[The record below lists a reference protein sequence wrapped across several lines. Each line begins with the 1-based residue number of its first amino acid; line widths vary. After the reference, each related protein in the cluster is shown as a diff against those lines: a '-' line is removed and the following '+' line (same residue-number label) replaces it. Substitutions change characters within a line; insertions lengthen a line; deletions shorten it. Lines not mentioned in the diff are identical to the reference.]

1 MTDPV
6 LRLLIVVLVIGV
18 AAGVAAA
25 QRRGTAWR
33 RRPAELPGLPA
44 GVYLFTSTTCA
55 SCPAARESL
64 TAVLGPSGFAEI
76 AFEDRPEVFARC
88 GIARVPA
95 LAVVEEGGRS
105 WRAEGVVPARR
116 VRRWVLE
123 RSPADS

>member
-6 LRLLIVVLVIGV
+6 LRLLVVVVVVGV

-25 QRRGTAWR
+25 HRRGAAWR
-33 RRPAELPGLPA
+33 RRPAELPGLPG
-44 GVYLFTSTTCA
+44 GVYLFTSTACA

-64 TAVLGPSGFAEI
+64 TAALGPSGFVEI
-76 AFEDRPEVFARC
+76 AFEDRPDVFARC

-105 WRAEGVVPARR
+105 WRADGVVPARR

-123 RSPADS
+123 RSPAGS